1 VLEVEELLRISVF
14 YAIRSST
21 FIFSARPHSF
31 CEFTNAS
38 EVQNLELNNLN
49 HIEFNPTLT
58 LTTLFPQK
66 ISRLPASKSLY
77 LGNIAR
83 RIVYL

>member
-1 VLEVEELLRISVF
+1 MQFAQVLLFLARVRIHFVNS
-14 YAIRSST
+14 RML
-21 FIFSARPHSF
+21 
-31 CEFTNAS
+31 
-38 EVQNLELNNLN
+38 QNLELNNLN

-83 RIVYL
+83 RILYL